1 MRITLAQLS
10 AFFWVARLGS
20 VRAAAAQ
27 LHLAQPTVS
36 LRLRDLR
43 RAVGH
48 ALFERVGR
56 GLRITPEGR
65 LVLGRA
71 AAVLGEVARIQED
84 LGAASGPARGVVRI
98 GTQETFA
105 LACLAE
111 LLRALSERYPGLEPE
126 LVVSTSEE
134 LERAVAERR
143 LDLAFVSNPTGDPR
157 LDIVPLG
164 VQDAAWAAPP
174 GWGLPDALRPSD
186 LRTLPVLSTPHPS
199 PMHRQ
204 ILGWFHTAGLEPLR
218 LGLCS
223 SVTVIAHLVASGAAA
238 SFLPRKMIEAEIARG
253 RIEVFAARPEVE
265 RSRVAAVYP
274 AAERGPATGAVLRC
288 ALDVLAAIDFLLP
301 LPDGVPVAQEAAG

>member
-1 MRITLAQLS
+1 MRVTLAQLS

-36 LRLRDLR
+36 LRLRDLEH
-43 RAVGH
+43 AVGH
-48 ALFERVGR
+48 ELFERAGR

-71 AAVLGEVARIQED
+71 AAVLGEVARLQED
-84 LGAASGPARGVVRI
+84 LGAAAGSARGVVRI

-105 LACLAE
+105 LACLAP
-111 LLRALSERYPGLEPE
+111 LLRTLSDRHPRLQPE
-126 LVVSTSEE
+126 LVVATSEE
-134 LERAVAERR
+134 LERAAAEHR
-143 LDLAFVSNPTGDPR
+143 LDIAFVSNPAGDPR
-157 LDIVPLG
+157 LDVVPLG
-164 VQDAAWAAPP
+164 VQEAVWAAPP
-174 GWGLPDALRPSD
+174 DWGLPDPVRPAD
-186 LRTLPVLSTPHPS
+186 LRALPVLATPHPS

-204 ILGWFHTAGLEPLR
+204 VLGWFHTAGLEPLR

-238 SFLPRKMIEAEIARG
+238 AFLPRRMIDAEIAAG
-253 RIEVFAARPEVE
+253 RIVAVAARPEVE

-274 AAERGPATGAVLRC
+274 AVEHGPATAAVLRA
-288 ALDVLAAIDFLLP
+288 ALDVLAAVDFLRP
-301 LPDGVPVAQEAAG
+301 LPDSVPAAEDPAR

>member
-20 VRAAAAQ
+20 VHAAAAQ

-36 LRLRDLR
+36 LRLRDLE

-48 ALFERVGR
+48 RLFERAGR

-84 LGAASGPARGVVRI
+84 LGAAAGPARGVVRI

-105 LACLAE
+105 LACLAP
-111 LLRALSERYPGLEPE
+111 LLRVLSERHPGLQPE

-143 LDLAFVSNPTGDPR
+143 LDLAFVSNPAGDPR
-157 LDIVPLG
+157 LDVVPLG

-174 GWGLPDALRPSD
+174 GWGLPNPVRPSD
-186 LRTLPVLSTPHPS
+186 LRALPVLSTPHPS

-204 ILGWFHTAGLEPLR
+204 VLGWFHAAGLEPLR

-238 SFLPRKMIEAEIARG
+238 AFLPRKMIEAEVARG
-253 RIEVFAARPEVE
+253 RIEVFAARPEVD

-274 AAERGPATGAVLRC
+274 AVERGPATGAVLRS
-288 ALDVLAAIDFLLP
+288 ALDVLAAVDFLQP
-301 LPDGVPVAQEAAG
+301 LPDGVPAPQEGTG